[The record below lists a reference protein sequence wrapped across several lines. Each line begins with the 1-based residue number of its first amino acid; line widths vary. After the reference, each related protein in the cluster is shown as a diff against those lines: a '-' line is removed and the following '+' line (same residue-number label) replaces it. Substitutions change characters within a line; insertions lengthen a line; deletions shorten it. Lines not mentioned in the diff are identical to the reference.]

1 VGQTRLTVVDALTEL
16 NIDGHR
22 PAAIATPESAAELA
36 SILARSAV
44 DGATVVPFGGA
55 TALGL
60 GNVPERV
67 DLALATGGLARV
79 LAYEPADLTL
89 SVEAG
94 ASVAAIQAL
103 LAEHGQELPID
114 VPFPDRATIGGVIAT
129 GFAGP
134 RRLRD
139 GTLRDVLIGA
149 SFARADGTVVKS
161 GGLVVKNVSGFD
173 LARLMHGALGTLGV
187 LTSVN
192 LKVLP
197 AARTECTL
205 LVDSDD
211 DVQRLTDA
219 AVAACQ
225 LPVRPTALELLLES
239 ASSRLALRLRG
250 RAQGVEEQARE
261 LRSLLNEH
269 RLSVTEEKRDA
280 ESGAWWQETVDHWG
294 KERPDVAQFVLRARP
309 RNVAQGIERL
319 RLVITD
325 RAPSAEAICSPGLG
339 LARMNLPIPA
349 AESGEWLRSRQA
361 EWLRAVDDVV
371 VQFAPPGAKR
381 GLDVWGRE
389 ASGLP
394 VMRDLKR
401 ELDPSGALNRGRFMG
416 FI

>member
-1 VGQTRLTVVDALTEL
+1 LTAIDALTEL

-44 DGATVVPFGGA
+44 DGATIVPFGGA

-79 LAYEPADLTL
+79 LAYEPSDLTL

-197 AARTECTL
+197 ATKTERTL
-205 LVDSDD
+205 LVDGDTQS
-211 DVQRLTDA
+211 QTDA
-219 AVAACQ
+219 GMAACQ
-225 LPVRPTALELLLES
+225 LPVRPTAVELLLQHG
-239 ASSRLALRLRG
+239 SSRLALRQCG
-250 RAQGVEEQARE
+250 REQGVEEQARE

-294 KERPDVAQFVLRARP
+294 KELRARP
-309 RNVAQGIERL
+309 RSVAQGIERL

-325 RAPSAEAICSPGLG
+325 QAPSAEAICSPGLG
-339 LARMNLPIPA
+339 LVRMNLPIQTV
-349 AESGEWLRSRQA
+349 ESAEWLKSRQA
-361 EWLRAVDDVV
+361 EWLRAMDEVV
-371 VQFAPPGAKR
+371 VQFAPPDAKR